1 MNTTRNEIKARI
13 VGAGLTMQ
21 ETLDRL
27 HRQYGWSDS
36 ASNFSNKLQRNS
48 LRYRE
53 VVELAD
59 VIGMRMTNADIER
72 MPYTLNAQQV
82 AEILGI
88 AKNSAY
94 TLMHSEG
101 FPTLHIGR
109 RLVVPKEKLLQWM
122 DDQLE

>member
-1 MNTTRNEIKARI
+1 MGTQKAR
-13 VGAGLTMQ
+13 GCG
-21 ETLDRL
+21 
-27 HRQYGWSDS
+27 S
-36 ASNFSNKLQRNS
+36 
-48 LRYRE
+48 
-53 VVELAD
+53 
-59 VIGMRMTNADIER
+59 
-72 MPYTLNAQQV
+72 LNAQQV